1 LHRVEDVTDTDT
13 VDTMED
19 QDGKNIMKPALE
31 GDQVTEAPSKNED
44 GKWTIKPLLK
54 DVNGRSVST
63 E

>member
-1 LHRVEDVTDTDT
+1 
-13 VDTMED
+13 MED